1 MTASATVL
9 LVDDEPTVRRAMA
22 RLIRAAGFEPLLAD
36 SGESGLEVLA
46 RAKPAAVLLDLNM
59 PGLGGL
65 ETLTRAVALAPDTP
79 IIVVSGSGAIDDVV
93 EAVHRGAWDYVMKP
107 IIDAEMLLQ
116 PLRRGLEKADLV
128 HQLRTQRTSLVRLNE
143 QLTDAIA
150 ELRSDQEAG
159 RRIQFQLLP
168 TDGLHVEGYALT
180 RRLYPSRYLSG
191 DFVDYFVLD
200 AEHLGL
206 YIADVSGHGAASA
219 LITAMMVTLI
229 GRYREAL
236 TREENDV
243 LLRPGE
249 LMTALNRELGLYKL
263 KKHVTM
269 FYGVLD
275 FRTHYLEYTSAGQ
288 YPFPLL
294 DDGRHVG
301 PLECAGRPLGL
312 FSSARFFTREIS
324 LASTRR
330 MLLASDGVLEV
341 LPEAPGRTKLDELV
355 KRFAASASIEAMA
368 DDIGLV
374 PDEHYRD
381 DVTLLLL
388 ERSTDHA

>member
-9 LVDDEPTVRRAMA
+9 LVDDEPTVRRAIA
-22 RLIRAAGFEPLLAD
+22 RLLRAAGFETVLAD
-36 SGESGLEVLA
+36 SGETGLEALA
-46 RAKPAAVLLDLNM
+46 RTQPAAILLDLNM

-65 ETLTRAVALAPDTP
+65 ETLTRAVERAPDTP

-93 EAVHRGAWDYVMKP
+93 QAVHRGAWDYVMKP

-116 PLRRGLEKADLV
+116 PLRRALEKAELIS
-128 HQLRTQRTSLVRLNE
+128 QLRTQRASLVRLNE

-168 TDGLHVEGYALT
+168 ADGLRIEDYALT
-180 RRLYPSRYLSG
+180 RRLYPSQYLSG

-200 AEHLGL
+200 EDHLAL

-219 LITAMMVTLI
+219 LVTAMMAALI

-249 LMTALNRELGLYKL
+249 LMTALNRELGLHKL

-275 FRTHYLEYTSAGQ
+275 LRTNQLEYSSAGQ

-294 DDGRHVG
+294 DDGKDVG

-312 FSSARFFTREIS
+312 FSSARFFSRQIS

-330 MLLASDGVLEV
+330 LLLASDGVLEA
-341 LPEAPGRTKLDELV
+341 LPEVPGKTKLDQLMV
-355 KRFAASASIEAMA
+355 RFRAGASIDDIA

-388 ERSTDHA
+388 ERRSDHA